1 MYSKSAKGYVRNTRV
16 IIYVEI
22 YQIISHWR
30 HLRLKMSKQT
40 LGDGL
45 FWEKDDYFNLEDEKT
60 RGAAR
65 SGRNPNAPAWD
76 PEEMELLRMVA
87 SRGKKILASCHQG
100 QRSRQC
106 PTKGSCRRSGR
117 RTRPPG

>member
-65 SGRNPNAPAWD
+65 SGRNPNAPACMGTGGNGAT
-76 PEEMELLRMVA
+76 PH
-87 SRGKKILASCHQG
+87 GG
-100 QRSRQC
+100 
-106 PTKGSCRRSGR
+106 
-117 RTRPPG
+117 